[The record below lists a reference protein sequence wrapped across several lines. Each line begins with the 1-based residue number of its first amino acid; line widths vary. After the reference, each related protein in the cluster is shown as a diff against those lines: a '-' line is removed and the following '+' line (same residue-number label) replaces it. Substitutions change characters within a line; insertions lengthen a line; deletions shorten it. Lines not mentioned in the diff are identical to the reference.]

1 MENNEK
7 QAEVKPA
14 MTTEQVLQ
22 EILENSRKTKRYM
35 AWQFYITIVLIVI
48 PILAMAFLL
57 PMALKSLSGVGSA
70 YLNGLQ

>member
-1 MENNEK
+1 METKEE
-7 QAEVKPA
+7 QKPA

-57 PMALKSLSGVGSA
+57 PMALKSLGGAGSV